1 MTKQLKTLGHFV
13 DDKSQYTSDS
23 LFKLFGLKDIE
34 LLLVEVSGCFNNKVK
49 LNFDYHKGMFGALEM
64 IKSIADKYEY
74 ASIDQFEKAKVLFL
88 IAAAGQYLY
97 LWSLLYKKNDLL
109 DLWMK
114 SSLLYSDFDDKQD
127 FDPDLVRFCWGS
139 KSIIEKSVESIVAL
153 KQSHWQNRAKWR

>member
-49 LNFDYHKGMFGALEM
+49 LNFDYHKGMFGALAM

-88 IAAAGQYLY
+88 IAAGKAYLV
-97 LWSLLYKKNDLL
+97 SI
-109 DLWMK
+109 
-114 SSLLYSDFDDKQD
+114 
-127 FDPDLVRFCWGS
+127 S
-139 KSIIEKSVESIVAL
+139 KDV
-153 KQSHWQNRAKWR
+153 NFF

>member
-49 LNFDYHKGMFGALEM
+49 LNFDYHKGMFGALAM

-74 ASIDQFEKAKVLFL
+74 ASIDHLKRPRSFF
-88 IAAAGQYLY
+88 
-97 LWSLLYKKNDLL
+97 WS
-109 DLWMK
+109 
-114 SSLLYSDFDDKQD
+114 Q
-127 FDPDLVRFCWGS
+127 PVRPIWW
-139 KSIIEKSVESIVAL
+139 V
-153 KQSHWQNRAKWR
+153 